1 MRRTW
6 HLFALQWS
14 QTQRFMRAKTSSV
27 LSWINHRLTLV
38 VNSIQCIIV
47 YYYYYHHHYH
57 HHDYYY
63 SLLLL
68 LLLLFLKPTSTKP
81 QAENIDVL
89 NKVNGC
95 NDVSFGDHGVLE
107 GDRIPPLLKS
117 HGQAL
122 EEELC
127 FPQWQPSCTCQS
139 PALFLLFFMPTRT
152 KPQAWKLKLSK
163 WEMIATA
170 LSFVNTFSSDSVR
183 FLSRLRR
190 RGMNCQ
196 EWMKVCNELPDW
208 LCNVETVDAFKAALK
223 HFCSEWPTRL
233 PLSPPRPR
241 APLYA

>member
-1 MRRTW
+1 MFLVVMN
-6 HLFALQWS
+6 HKSASIILQFFVHVCSLFCLVGTNRYFRKVAERMNIQATFVDATDLALV
-14 QTQRFMRAKTSSV
+14 RASMKPNTKVHESKDIV
-27 LSWINHRLTLV
+27 GFKLNQPCCLTLV

-127 FPQWQPSCTCQS
+127 FPQ
-139 PALFLLFFMPTRT
+139 
-152 KPQAWKLKLSK
+152 
-163 WEMIATA
+163 
-170 LSFVNTFSSDSVR
+170 
-183 FLSRLRR
+183 
-190 RGMNCQ
+190 
-196 EWMKVCNELPDW
+196 
-208 LCNVETVDAFKAALK
+208 
-223 HFCSEWPTRL
+223 
-233 PLSPPRPR
+233 
-241 APLYA
+241 